1 MAKKSQLVT
10 ISLGIK
16 TVDFIGTL
24 PIPEILSPLKETV
37 LLTAKSKYVEKSFE
51 SVFILKINAYLL
63 LHINCFVLK
72 TVIIK

>member
-1 MAKKSQLVT
+1 M
-10 ISLGIK
+10 GIK

-63 LHINCFVLK
+63 LHINCFALK